1 MPVQV
6 SVGPQVLTINHG
18 ATFVVSDLQGEI
30 DGDSPQG
37 MFSNDTRYVSS
48 YGLYTNGERCVL
60 LTSGTPTYYLA
71 RIYMTN
77 PTFATEDGPV
87 EQGTLEIEIYRPVGV
102 DRQQPHRKDE
112 LYVVI
117 AGSGTFVHAGQ
128 RTPFHEGDTLF
139 VRAGVPHRF
148 EDFSPDFAT
157 WVFFYG
163 PEGGE

>member
-1 MPVQV
+1 MSKTDSRTWTVAAA
-6 SVGPQVLTINHG
+6 SAALAKSG
-18 ATFVVSDLQGEI
+18 AD
-30 DGDSPQG
+30 
-37 MFSNDTRYVSS
+37 YVT
-48 YGLYTNGERCVL
+48 L
-60 LTSGTPTYYLA
+60 
-71 RIYMTN
+71 
-77 PTFATEDGPV
+77 F

-102 DRQQPHRKDE
+102 DRQQPHGKDE

-117 AGSGTFVHAGQ
+117 AGTGTFVHRDE
-128 RTPFHEGDTLF
+128 RTPFRPGDTLF